1 MLSRTEGRN
10 ADSRNTDWSDDWSLS
25 GMNAGCP
32 VTNYTVTNRSAL
44 HWNADHDAQT
54 TILCILERHL
64 EIILVEPFQS
74 SLQV

>member
-10 ADSRNTDWSDDWSLS
+10 ADSRNTDRSDDWPLS
-25 GMNAGCP
+25 GTNAGCP
-32 VTNYTVTNRSAL
+32 VTNYTVTSRSAL

-54 TILCILERHL
+54 TFRCILERHP
-64 EIILVEPFQS
+64 EITLVEPFQS